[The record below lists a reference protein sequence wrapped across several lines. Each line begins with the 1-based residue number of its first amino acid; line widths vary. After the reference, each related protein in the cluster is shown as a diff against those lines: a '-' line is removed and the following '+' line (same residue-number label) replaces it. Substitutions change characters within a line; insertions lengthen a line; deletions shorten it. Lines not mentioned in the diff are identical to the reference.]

1 MRKTFKIFIFLL
13 IVFTVFAISGCM
25 ASRDNEEEDNSNIEN
40 IEGTENGGTENGG
53 TENGGTENQP
63 IDNIADY
70 DPNVQVEIEFWHA
83 MGQTSVNLIGE
94 IISNFN
100 ELYPNITVNERSLG
114 DYDTLRET
122 IISGISSDNLP
133 TVAQTYPDHVA
144 LYLKRNVMRS
154 LDDYIDST
162 KTITLA
168 GGSVDIIGL
177 SQDNQDLYI
186 DGFFAEGKCYDLEG
200 TLYSLPFNKSTEVM
214 YYNKT
219 IFDKYGWSAPQT
231 WDDVVTIAEA
241 YTYTVEYQNA
251 INKGKIVAAFAA
263 DSEDNLFITLTKQWG
278 GEYTKLDE
286 SGKGVYAFDNAESKA
301 ALAFFKENY
310 DKGYFATATHFGA
323 DYSSEAFVAG
333 NIIMT
338 IGSSAGVSYNVPK
351 DGSFEVGVCAYPQ
364 KDMNNPQV
372 IQQGTNVSLFKCANP
387 QEELAGWLFIKFLTN
402 YESALLWCT
411 ETAYFPI
418 RKDVLNSLKYIEHI
432 SGKMYDDRGNVIYKP
447 NTQQLAQKIGLEQQT
462 WFYTTVA
469 FEGSSLARDE
479 AKLIVQAILYGGKTI
494 DRAYSEA
501 IEALLYS

>member
-1 MRKTFKIFIFLL
+1 MKKLFSLL
-13 IVFTVFAISGCM
+13 VILFVAFTLVSCGNK
-25 ASRDNEEEDNSNIEN
+25 D
-40 IEGTENGGTENGG
+40 NGGSSNPGG
-53 TENGGTENQP
+53 GVVTPKP
-63 IDNIADY
+63 IIKEVADY
-70 DPNVQVEIEFWHA
+70 DPNAQIEVTFWHA
-83 MGQTSVNLIGE
+83 MGQANQE
-94 IISNFN
+94 IIAAIIANFN
-100 ELYPNITVNERSLG
+100 VLYPNITVTQTSLG
-114 DYDTLRET
+114 DYTTLRDT
-122 IISGISSDNLP
+122 ITSGVAADELP
-133 TVAQTYPDHVA
+133 TIAQTYPDHVA
-144 LYLKRNVMRS
+144 LYLSGGVMQE
-154 LDDYIDST
+154 LDSYLLST
-162 KTITLA
+162 KQVQLA
-168 GGSVDIIGL
+168 DGTTDKVGL
-177 SQDNQDLYI
+177 TVAEQDQYI
-186 DGFFAEGKCYDLEG
+186 DGFFAEGTIYDSYG
-200 TLYSLPFNKSTEVM
+200 TMYSLPFNKSTEVM

-241 YTYTVEYQNA
+241 YTQTSEYQNA
-251 INKGKIVAAFAA
+251 LNAGKVVGAFSS
-263 DSEDNLFITLTKQWG
+263 DSEANLFITLTQQWG
-278 GEYTKLDE
+278 GEYTKFDE
-286 SGKGVYAFDNAESKA
+286 SGKGVYAFENAQSKEALKFYKDN
-301 ALAFFKENY
+301 F

-323 DYSSEAFVAG
+323 DYSSEAFTAG

-338 IGSSAGVSYNVPK
+338 IGSSAGASYNVPK